1 MRKNTLKRNITFQ
14 VNGKDEIVRFL
25 VLLCFITF
33 TLVKRISIAFF
44 LRLHFFGLTQILRIF
59 GHALLYYRIFVLLFE
74 NLMQH
79 IWFGVYQIYTQ
90 GI

>member
-25 VLLCFITF
+25 VLLYFITF
-33 TLVKRISIAFF
+33 TLVKCISIAFF
-44 LRLHFFGLTQILRIF
+44 LRLYFFGLTQIFRIF
-59 GHALLYYRIFVLLFE
+59 GHALVYYRIFILLFE

-79 IWFGVYQIYTQ
+79 IWFGV
-90 GI
+90 